1 MIFVSSTMI
10 LGLGIRLRTYEE
22 NLMSPRVEG
31 VSFQFKTFNG
41 IRDAILLYFYFKPL
55 SDTFSN

>member
-41 IRDAILLYFYFKPL
+41 IRDATVFLLQATK
-55 SDTFSN
+55 